1 MITTNDISKAVANVI
16 PALKQACDTCC
27 VDNFFK
33 DYCDSCD
40 NEGWIPTKDL
50 ETIIM
55 NIEYPFTLVLSNDM
69 IGWYASIT
77 LEGINSNST
86 AKVYIN
92 LNTYNNPISAIY
104 EALFETLTNS
114 LETLTNPLET
124 LTNSISEGRIKHPRR
139 TRGRGRLIK
148 SNRISEESV
157 S

>member
-16 PALKQACDTCC
+16 PALKQPCDTCYTG
-27 VDNFFK
+27 NFFQ

-77 LEGINSNST
+77 LDNKSFTKIYTN
-86 AKVYIN
+86 V
-92 LNTYNNPISAIY
+92 NTYNNPIDSIY
-104 EALFETLTNS
+104 EALF
-114 LETLTNPLET
+114 ET
-124 LTNSISEGRIKHPRR
+124 LTNSISEGRIKRLRR

-148 SNRISEESV
+148 SHRISEESV